1 VNRASL
7 ALCVAALTA
16 APAVAAPSSPDVD
29 LLLPRGGQRGTEV
42 AIELRG
48 ARLADAADL
57 LFASAGLELLEL
69 TPVDESRVTGRLRIA
84 PDCRMGEQ
92 QLRLRTRSGLSRLL
106 TFWVGP
112 FPTVDEV
119 EPNQEPA
126 QAQPIAPDAA
136 LHGVT
141 LQGVVTNEDVDC
153 FALDAR
159 AGERISV
166 EVEALRLG
174 DVLFDAFVAIVD
186 ERRFELASR
195 DDSALFK
202 QDPVLSAIAPADGRY
217 YVVVRES
224 SYGGNDRCRYRLH
237 VGSFPRPLA
246 LFPAGGKAGTT
257 VELELRGDAAGPIKL
272 ALPIPDPV
280 PPDFAIWPEQDGRPA
295 PSSLPF
301 RARGFEST
309 AEVEPN
315 DELAQATAVERTAPL
330 AFDATIATPGDVDW
344 FRFKAKKDERVNVRV
359 HARQLRSALD
369 PVMSIHALDG
379 RQLDSSDDTIGLDS
393 FFAFTAPEEGGYAL
407 RIADHLRD
415 GSPLH
420 TYRVELTA
428 ATPSMGI
435 DVPRFGR
442 DSQARQFANV
452 PRGGRHALV
461 VHAGRNQWRGPV
473 ALAANGLPD
482 GVTCNAVPMGA
493 SVDTTLLFFS
503 APADAPL
510 SGKLVEISGE
520 STAEPKVKGRL
531 RQRYELVVAPP
542 NETSFYETYSDR
554 LAVAVVEEAPFRI
567 EVGQPKV
574 PLVHFGQLA
583 LPVKVVRREGF
594 DKPVTLRLLG
604 AHAGISA
611 QPTIEIA
618 AGQESANYVINAGGD
633 AEVRRH
639 VIALL
644 GEADGGRGVV
654 MNASEPVEFDVAPPF
669 VGLKLDLAAVEQGQT
684 VQVVAHVTPSTPF
697 AGKAKVT
704 LLGLPAQATTRE
716 LECESAEATL
726 VFDVATTKETPVG
739 KHATLFCQVVI
750 EKDGEPIVHFLGGG
764 ATLRVDPPAPPAAPA
779 PAADATAKAAP
790 PPPPT
795 PAAPAGEPPKKPLS
809 RLEQLREE
817 ARQKAEAGSKPQG
830 GSR

>member
-1 VNRASL
+1 MKRALL
-7 ALCVAALTA
+7 AICVAAFAA

-29 LLLPRGGQRGTEV
+29 FLLPRGGQRGSEV

-48 ARLADAADL
+48 SRLADAADL
-57 LFASAGLELLEL
+57 LFASSGLELLEL
-69 TPVDESRVTGRLRIA
+69 TPVDETRVTGRLRIA

-119 EPNQEPA
+119 EPNSELA
-126 QAQPIAPDAA
+126 QAQPIARD
-136 LHGVT
+136 VT
-141 LQGVVTNEDVDC
+141 VHGVVTNEDVDC

-202 QDPVLSAIAPADGRY
+202 QDPVLSALAPADGRY
-217 YVVVRES
+217 FVMIRES
-224 SYGGNDRCRYRLH
+224 SYGGSDRCRYRMH

-257 VELELRGDAAGPIKL
+257 VELELRGDAAGPIHL
-272 ALPIPDPV
+272 SLPIPDPA
-280 PPDFAIWPEQDGRPA
+280 PPDFAIWPEQEGRPA

-301 RARGFEST
+301 RVRGFESV

-344 FRFKAKKDERVNVRV
+344 FRFHAKKDERVNIRV

-379 RQLDSSDDTIGLDS
+379 RQLDYSDDTIGLDS
-393 FFAFTAPEEGGYAL
+393 FFAFAAPEEGDFAL

-461 VHAGRNQWRGPV
+461 IHAGRNSWRGPV
-473 ALAANGLPD
+473 AFAANGLPD
-482 GVTCNAVPMGA
+482 GVTFTAVPMGA
-493 SVDTTLLFFS
+493 SVDTTLLLFA

-510 SGKLVEISGE
+510 AGRLVEITGE
-520 STAEPKVKGRL
+520 STVEPKVKGRL
-531 RQRYELVVAPP
+531 RQRYELVVAQP
-542 NETSFYETYSDR
+542 NDTSFYETYSDR

-567 EVGQPKV
+567 EVAAPKV
-574 PLVHFGQLA
+574 PLVHYGQLA
-583 LPVKVVRREGF
+583 LQVKVVRREGF

-604 AHAGISA
+604 AHTGIGA
-611 QPTIEIA
+611 QPTIEVA
-618 AGQESANYVINAGGD
+618 AGQESANYLLNAGGD

-639 VIALL
+639 TVALL

-654 MNASEPVEFDVAPPF
+654 MNASEPIEFDVAPPF

-684 VQVVAHVTPSTPF
+684 VQVVAHVTPNTPF
-697 AGKAKVT
+697 TGKAKVT
-704 LLGLPAQATTRE
+704 LLGLPAQATTHE

-750 EKDGEPIVHFLGGG
+750 ERDGEPIVHFLGGG

-779 PAADATAKAAP
+779 PAADATAKAAA
-790 PPPPT
+790 
-795 PAAPAGEPPKKPLS
+795 PAAPAAPAAEPPKKPLS

-817 ARQKAEAGSKPQG
+817 AKKKAEAESKPQG